1 MSFGTQVKEELCRGE
16 PARKCCARAEAY
28 GVLLFCHTFAPREIK
43 VVTGSAAFAGR
54 LPELFRRAFRLS
66 FDQRPEPGEAGK
78 RIFLIHDPDKLSA
91 IREIYGIDPAV
102 SLAHHINFAVL
113 DGLPAGGLPD
123 CRLRKRPGEGIP
135 SGAGDLSL

>member
-1 MSFGTQVKEELCRGE
+1 MCPFLPYLCSAGNQRWSRAALRCRGDSG
-16 PARKCCARAEAY
+16 A
-28 GVLLFCHTFAPREIK
+28 
-43 VVTGSAAFAGR
+43 
-54 LPELFRRAFRLS
+54 LPRAFRLS
-66 FDQRPEPGEAGK
+66 FDQRPEPERRGK

-113 DGLPAGGLPD
+113 EGGSLQNGLPAGGLPD
-123 CRLRKRPGEGIP
+123 SRLRKRPGEGIP